1 MDQDVMTVGQSSG
14 QSSGQTPRKEGKMP
28 KLMKGAEYLLAA
40 VPAADVFTPED
51 FTEEQRAIADTTVAF
66 VKDEVLPVFERLE
79 HQEPGLAASLI
90 RKAGEAGLLMI
101 DAPAEYG
108 GLDLDKVTSV
118 LAADRMGAAGAF
130 AVSYSAHSGIGT
142 LPLIYYGTAAQKER
156 YLGKIITGEW
166 AAAYCLTEPGA
177 GSDAMGGTTTATLS
191 ADGKHYLLDGTKQ
204 FITNGG
210 FAQLFTVFA
219 KIDRKHF
226 TAFLVERD
234 FEGVTIGP
242 EEKKLGIKGS
252 STTSVVFESAK
263 VPVENVLGE
272 IGKGHKI
279 AFNVLNVGRFKL
291 GANVNGAAR
300 AALAVG
306 AAYANQ
312 RKQFGVPIS
321 SFGAMREKLADRA
334 ADFFAS
340 ESLVFRLAGMIDDR
354 LATIPKDQPRYY
366 EAVQAGIE
374 EYAIE
379 CAIAKVFCSEMLADV
394 VDDVV
399 QIHGGYGFTQEYA
412 AERYYRD
419 ERINRIFEGTNE
431 INRLLIPGTILRR
444 ALKGE
449 LPIAKEA
456 MKAMEGLMSPSLDEL
471 DPADPFAAEKATLA
485 NLKKVFLVVSG
496 AAVQRFGEKLK
507 DEQEVLLAL
516 ADVAIQAFAAES
528 ALLRAEKTAAGRSE
542 ASRALAA
549 AAVKVF
555 TFAASE
561 KVASAARRAAFFV
574 AEGDLATMLLGG
586 IRRYT
591 KYDAS
596 GLLAAKRLLADAVV
610 ATEKVPL

>member
-1 MDQDVMTVGQSSG
+1 MA
-14 QSSGQTPRKEGKMP
+14 
-28 KLMKGAEYLLAA
+28 KLMKGAEFLIAA
-40 VPAADVFTPED
+40 TEPASVFTPED
-51 FTEEQRAIADTTVAF
+51 FTEEQRQIAKTAQAF
-66 VKDEVLPVFERLE
+66 VKDEVWPAYERIE
-79 HQEPGLAASLI
+79 HQEPGLAAALM

-108 GLDLDKVTSV
+108 GLELDKATSL
-118 LAADRMGAAGAF
+118 LASDRMGAAGAF
-130 AVSYSAHSGIGT
+130 AVSFAAHTGIGT
-142 LPLIYYGTAAQKER
+142 LPLVYYGNAAQKEK
-156 YLGKIITGEW
+156 YLARLTSGEW
-166 AAAYCLTEPGA
+166 SAAYCLTEPGA

-191 ADGKHYLLDGTKQ
+191 PCGKYYVLDGTKQ

-234 FEGVTIGP
+234 TEGLTVGP

-252 STTSVVFESAK
+252 STTSVILEGAK

-291 GANVNGAAR
+291 GATVNGAAR
-300 AALAVG
+300 VALAEG

-312 RKQFGVPIS
+312 RRQFGTPIA

-334 ADFFAS
+334 ADLFAS
-340 ESLVFRLAGMIDDR
+340 ESLVFRIAGMIDDR
-354 LATIPKDQPRYY
+354 LAPLDRSAPDHWEK
-366 EAVQAGIE
+366 VQQAIE
-374 EYAIE
+374 EYSIE
-379 CAIAKVFCSEMLADV
+379 CAISKVFCSEVLADV

-399 QIHGGYGFTQEYA
+399 QIHGGYGFTQEYK
-412 AERYYRD
+412 AERFYRD

-449 LPIAKEA
+449 LPLAKEA
-456 MKAMEGLMSPSLDEL
+456 MKAVEALMTPSLGEV
-471 DPADPFAAEKATLA
+471 DPGDPLGAERAALA
-485 NLKKVFLVVSG
+485 NLKQAFLVVSG

-516 ADVAIQAFAAES
+516 ADVAIQTFAFES
-528 ALLRAEKTAAGRSE
+528 ALLRAGKSAP
-542 ASRALAA
+542 ALADARRAEMIA
-549 AAVKVF
+549 AARVF
-555 TFAASE
+555 AFSAVE
-561 KVASAARRAAFFV
+561 KVASAARRAAFYV
-574 AEGDLATMLLGG
+574 GEGDTTAMLLSG
-586 IRRYT
+586 IRRLT

-596 GLLAAKRLLADAVV
+596 GLLAAKRLLAAAV
-610 ATEKVPL
+610 TRDERYPL